1 MAPAFVPNFPRKTMT
16 EDEIK
21 NSVREFL
28 IETFLFGE
36 PFTLGDEDSLLDNKI
51 VDSGGVLSLVVFLE
65 DRFGISIAD
74 DEVEADNLDSLGRL
88 TRFVASKQSS
98 A

>member
-1 MAPAFVPNFPRKTMT
+1 MT